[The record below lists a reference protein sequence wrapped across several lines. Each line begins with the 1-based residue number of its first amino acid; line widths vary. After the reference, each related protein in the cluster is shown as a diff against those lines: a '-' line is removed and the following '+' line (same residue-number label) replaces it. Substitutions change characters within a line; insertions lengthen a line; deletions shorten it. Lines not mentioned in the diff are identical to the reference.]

1 MAKKQ
6 KKPVAQKPKTNSATK
21 PAPKA
26 DSKAK
31 PQKTELIADIAAA
44 ETIEQVAPADAK
56 PANAEAKAPKKEKTK
71 KEKKDKSAT
80 LNDTGYLWS
89 MSYAQKIDQPTHWF
103 QMLVIAFFGAC
114 VIMITHMHSYERNMA
129 QFYWSGGN
137 GNLSDFFSFNKMIA
151 ILVCA
156 ALALTILLYRLC
168 TQSLAIKKSY
178 AYIPMII
185 YSLMVVISYF
195 CSDYKEFALL
205 GYNDRFEGTLT
216 LLAYMVMLFFTI
228 NSVNTESNVKWVV
241 YSIAVTSA
249 MLGILGVT
257 QALDM
262 DFFRTALGQ
271 KMIVPNG
278 TVEMNDAFLRTSF
291 GAALNEAGLIQQSTY
306 TVNQLISMGKS
317 IGVNYLNFTFQNRE
331 IYQTVYNINYV
342 SFYLTLLVPLFGMLF
357 IRSVELGK
365 EDKIWKKILWGAL
378 FALLVYNLIGAKS
391 SGGLLGMFV
400 VVVVALILLNKK
412 ILKWWKPVLVLIIIA
427 ALVFGA
433 TFERWSQELTS
444 AINGVTGNSTVQTET
459 TEEAPV
465 HKLQYIDTDGFDV
478 YIGVDEHEIHLTMY
492 PDAPEQIRVLDG
504 EGVAIEMARTSVDGI
519 LAFNDDRFTD
529 CFIQSANDEVG
540 NDYYIF
546 THDHQEHNWAFRI
559 TEDGVYYLNNLG
571 ELVDLDKIPAV
582 GWENNGAWGNGRG
595 YIFSRTIPM
604 MKDTMFIGH
613 GADTFCLYFPHRDY
627 VGKLNSVAF
636 TEHMNIIVDKPHNM
650 YMGAWVGTGGLSVIA
665 LCAMFAIYL
674 VQSFILFVKNK
685 YESADFA
692 AYAGVG
698 IFLGIVGFLTA
709 ALVDDS
715 SVSVMPMFYALLG
728 TGIAINM
735 LLKRRSQN
743 EEN

>member
-6 KKPVAQKPKTNSATK
+6 KKPAAQKPKTNSATK

-44 ETIEQVAPADAK
+44 ETIEQAAPADAK
-56 PANAEAKAPKKEKTK
+56 PANAEAKAPKKEKT
-71 KEKKDKSAT
+71 KKDKSAT

-365 EDKIWKKILWGAL
+365 EEKIWKKILWGAL
-378 FALLVYNLIGAKS
+378 FALLVFNLIGSAS
-391 SGGLLGMFV
+391 SGGLIGMAAV
-400 VVVVALILLNKK
+400 VLVALILLNKK

-427 ALVFGA
+427 AIVFGA
-433 TFERWSQELTS
+433 TFDRWGGEVKN
-444 AINGVTGNSTVQTET
+444 AVNGVTGANNVQTET
-459 TEEAPV
+459 TDTENETPV
-465 HKLQYIDTDGFDV
+465 YKLQYIDTDEFDV
-478 YIGVDEHEIHLTMY
+478 YIGVGDNEIHLTMY
-492 PDAPEQIRVLDG
+492 PDAPEQIRVLDQD
-504 EGVAIEMARTSVDGI
+504 GVAIEMARTNVGDI
-519 LAFNDDRFTD
+519 LAFDDERFPN
-529 CFIQSANDEVG
+529 CFLQPAQDEVG

-546 THDHQEHNWAFRI
+546 THDKQEHNWAFRI
-559 TEDGVYYLNNLG
+559 TEDGVFFLNNLG
-571 ELVDLDKIPAV
+571 ELVDMDKIPAV
-582 GWENNGAWGNGRG
+582 GFENNQSWGSGRG

-604 MKDTMFIGH
+604 MKDTAFIGK
-613 GADTFCLYFPHRDY
+613 GADTYCLHFPHNDY
-627 VGKLNSVAF
+627 VGKLNADWNLY
-636 TEHMNIIVDKPHNM
+636 MIVDKPHNM
-650 YMGAWVGTGGLSVIA
+650 YMGAWIGTGGISVLA
-665 LCAMFAIYL
+665 LLALFIIYAI
-674 VQSFILFVKNK
+674 QSSSLYFMNRYENK
-685 YESADFA
+685 DFA
-692 AYAGVG
+692 TYAGLG
-698 IFLGIVGFLTA
+698 IFLGIIGFLTA

-715 SVSVMPMFYALLG
+715 TVSVMPMFYSLLG

-735 LLKRRSQN
+735 LLKRRAQN